1 MADEEAPQDEEVP
14 EEGEAA
20 QEAEPPKVRYEVIL
34 RAKAPD
40 RIDLR
45 RVADLD
51 LDRVPDPGE
60 DVRLLVDMEE
70 AARLVEGGFEVTL
83 VAAAPAGPLDP
94 SLVMDDD
101 AARAWLE
108 ERLRGVERAEREG
121 QD

>member
-1 MADEEAPQDEEVP
+1 MSAENAPKDTDR
-14 EEGEAA
+14 
-20 QEAEPPKVRYEVIL
+20 PKVRYEVIL
-34 RAKAPD
+34 RAKAAA
-40 RIDLR
+40 RMDLR

-70 AARLVEGGFEVTL
+70 AARLVESGYEVTL

-94 SLVMDDD
+94 SLIMDDD

-108 ERLRGVERAEREG
+108 ERLRGVERGG

>member
-1 MADEEAPQDEEVP
+1 MADEEAPQDEEAAH
-14 EEGEAA
+14 GAEAPR
-20 QEAEPPKVRYEVIL
+20 EAEPPKVRYEVIL
-34 RAKAPD
+34 RAKAAD
-40 RIDLR
+40 RMDLR

-51 LDRVPDPGE
+51 LDRVPDPGGE
-60 DVRLLVDMEE
+60 VRLLVDMEE
-70 AARLVEGGFEVTL
+70 AARLVESGFEVTL

-108 ERLRGVERAEREG
+108 ERLRGVEREG